1 MQNSFRNIFKW
12 KYPLSNADAGIIF
25 ANSMHFAI
33 RWLEREKNKPVSVQK
48 KNRLTSHPIL
58 ATISPME
65 HWHSIAAMTAV
76 AVAAIKASENNR
88 FNGWLLHVCWC
99 ATETVFVPQRWNV
112 KKITTATLPESKS
125 VQAFFGLNA
134 FESKHFQIN
143 QLKNLAAHF
152 GRTDF
157 N

>member
-1 MQNSFRNIFKW
+1 MNASTGDFCTCADVQLKPF
-12 KYPLSNADAGIIF
+12 LS
-25 ANSMHFAI
+25 
-33 RWLEREKNKPVSVQK
+33 
-48 KNRLTSHPIL
+48 
-58 ATISPME
+58 
-65 HWHSIAAMTAV
+65 
-76 AVAAIKASENNR
+76 
-88 FNGWLLHVCWC
+88 
-99 ATETVFVPQRWNV
+99 PQRWNV
-112 KKITTATLPESKS
+112 KAETTTTAAAALPESKS